1 MGLSHG
7 NYIGDGIFTDE
18 PIYWEGDRG
27 IVHGSYE
34 ETHGLVRRKSYE
46 GLSLWFCGQLTES
59 QQIGNTVALEVG
71 AWFIKWISQIYQ
83 TQVDEVDGDI

>member
-46 GLSLWFCGQLTES
+46 GLSL
-59 QQIGNTVALEVG
+59 
-71 AWFIKWISQIYQ
+71 
-83 TQVDEVDGDI
+83 